1 MCTAAWPIQ
10 RARPRPRPCPLWP
23 FDPSRRLKTT
33 PRFWQQIRP
42 HARTVAPT
50 HKRTLTHASTP
61 PVTRANVLA
70 NASRKHTHAQT
81 PRRRKS
87 PTRTNATRTA
97 HAPTNARTDAN
108 DTPWGRDKCPS
119 MCVHMHQHDT
129 CPNTPT
135 QHLKVRAVSD
145 DIWHASAHALMHGAG
160 GGSRP
165 PGLMHHRLVLVS
177 ACLIACCC
185 CSRWWLWLLLARTHH
200 HPPPPPPP
208 PLLFFL
214 SGPGGGG
221 RKNPGTTANR
231 PEHFSGT

>member
-1 MCTAAWPIQ
+1 LLANGCEVRPSRWRPMCTAAWPIQ

-23 FDPSRRLKTT
+23 FDPSRRLKITF
-33 PRFWQQIRP
+33 RFWQQIRP
-42 HARTVAPT
+42 HARTIAPT
-50 HKRTLTHASTP
+50 HKRTLTRASAP
-61 PVTRANVLA
+61 SATRANALT

-160 GGSRP
+160 GG
-165 PGLMHHRLVLVS
+165 
-177 ACLIACCC
+177 
-185 CSRWWLWLLLARTHH
+185 LA
-200 HPPPPPPP
+200 
-208 PLLFFL
+208 PL
-214 SGPGGGG
+214 
-221 RKNPGTTANR
+221 A
-231 PEHFSGT
+231 